1 MLKNGETE
9 KSAIAAHAWSEKH
22 RIETKTKLLK
32 QLEKPKELTI
42 WEKIY
47 ICKNENTTMNFEIP
61 GYKERGLI
69 WKFFGRP
76 PDGTE
81 VSLQDRRPLDVSC
94 GRDAALTMSQITFE
108 SEKAATIALAQLHQ
122 MPILGHRISVE
133 YARGTSDKVLSPVQ
147 KHNIRHRKEEEEES
161 KESCKKHFQAFQHKL
176 NNWNSSLN
184 ITQPA
189 PSHLKYQYPPPTQMV
204 LHNICCALA
213 SVPKFYT
220 QVLHLMNK
228 MNLPCPFD
236 SSPFPE
242 PDIMATPQVSEQSQ
256 NVLIPE
262 ASSDQDEESELESD
276 GEGHTLLGE
285 IIPPKRSLPQ
295 KPKKV
300 KRPKFI
306 KPVPSSSVTVK
317 PIKPEQ
323 VFEKVEPVHRKIEL
337 KFATVSEMDNI
348 EKGSNKMMEASG
360 TEELA
365 SNRIS
370 SRDQKHL
377 PVFKNYQPGIPSC
390 RLYIKNLSK
399 QVTERDLHYIYR
411 RYLISEEEMGGTMFN
426 VQLMKEGRMKGQAF
440 ITLQNVKQAE
450 AALKETNGYIL
461 KDKPLV
467 VQFARSAKAK

>member
-1 MLKNGETE
+1 MPKQQKNKLQYHSTMC
-9 KSAIAAHAWSEKH
+9 S
-22 RIETKTKLLK
+22 KT
-32 QLEKPKELTI
+32 T
-42 WEKIY
+42 
-47 ICKNENTTMNFEIP
+47 
-61 GYKERGLI
+61 LI
-69 WKFFGRP
+69 IRHLP
-76 PDGTE
+76 PDLSSKEKEELFRYFGA
-81 VSLQDRRPLDVSC
+81 VGIKSLSSKVKKYNVVFVR
-94 GRDAALTMSQITFE
+94 FE
-108 SEKAATIALAQLHQ
+108 SENAATVALQQLHQ
-122 MPILGHRISVE
+122 LEVLGHRLSVE
-133 YARGTSDKVLSPVQ
+133 YAKGTTDEDTSPVQ
-147 KHNIRHRKEEEEES
+147 KHDVLHKREEEEES
-161 KESCKKHFQAFQHKL
+161 KENCAKYFEMFLHKL
-176 NNWNSSLN
+176 NSWNSSLN
-184 ITQPA
+184 ITQPP

-204 LHNICCALA
+204 LHNICYALA

-236 SSPFPE
+236 STPFPE
-242 PDIMATPQVSEQSQ
+242 PDVLATPEITREMEVSAM
-256 NVLIPE
+256 PE
-262 ASSDQDEESELESD
+262 ASSEEEESELESD
-276 GEGHTLLGE
+276 DEGRQTLGE
-285 IIPPKRSLPQ
+285 IIPAKRTLPH

-306 KPVPSSSVTVK
+306 KPVLSTSVTAVK
-317 PIKPEQ
+317 PVRPEE
-323 VFEKVEPVHRKIEL
+323 VFEKVEPVQRKIEMKL
-337 KFATVSEMDNI
+337 TTVTEADISA
-348 EKGSNKMMEASG
+348 EKVSNQVTKASG
-360 TEELA
+360 SFGLMFPVAKETGEEQPDAEEIQERKQEEEKIATITAEELA

-390 RLYIKNLSK
+390 RLYIKNLSR

-411 RYLISEEEMGGTMFN
+411 RYLISDSELEDSMFN